1 MAKLEAIKIAKLE
14 PGLHCDGD
22 NLYLRV
28 KDSGARSWVFRFKQS
43 GRTRELGMGS
53 FKNLSLS
60 DARKLATKM
69 RLATLEGINP
79 DTLLSRNKPTI
90 KVFKEYAVE
99 YIKSKRVE
107 WKNVKHAQQWENT
120 METYV
125 YPKIGNKQIIDITL
139 SDVLRILSPIWLTKT
154 ETASRVRGR
163 IECILDSAA
172 VLEQIEKRN
181 PARWKGN
188 LDKVLA
194 APEKI
199 QKVKHHPSL
208 DYVNLPE
215 FMRELRLKSTL
226 TALCLRFLILTAT
239 RSNEARGARWCEIDM
254 DSKVWEIPSE
264 RMKASREHKIP
275 LSQEA
280 ILILEFMRRHK
291 NPQSDL
297 IFPSSTG
304 RALSAEALT
313 NFLKR
318 TRPGISVHGFRSSF
332 RVWGAEMT
340 EFSETLLELCLAH
353 AIQSET
359 VLAYQRSDL
368 LEKRRTIMNAWEKY
382 CRTESK
388 SNVIEIS
395 KPIKAA

>member
-14 PGLHCDGD
+14 PGLYSDGD

-28 KDSGARSWVFRFKQS
+28 KDTGARSWVFRFKQS
-43 GRTRELGMGS
+43 GRTRELGLGS

-69 RLATLEGINP
+69 RLAILEGINP
-79 DTLLSRNKPTI
+79 DVLLNRNKPTI
-90 KVFKEYAVE
+90 KVFKEYALD
-99 YIKSKRVE
+99 YIKTKRVE
-107 WKNVKHAQQWENT
+107 WKNIKHAQQWENT

-125 YPKIGNKQIIDITL
+125 YPKIGNKQIIDISL
-139 SDVLRILSPIWLTKT
+139 SDVLRVLSPIWVSKT

-172 VLEQIEKRN
+172 VLEGLEKRN

-199 QKVKHHPSL
+199 QKVRHHPSL
-208 DYVNLPE
+208 NYVNVPE
-215 FMRELRLKSTL
+215 FMSELRLKTTL
-226 TALCLRFLILTAT
+226 SALCLRFLILTGT
-239 RSNEARGARWCEIDM
+239 RSAEARGAKWSEIDM
-254 DSKVWEIPSE
+254 ESRIWTIPSE

-275 LSQEA
+275 ISEEA
-280 ILILEFMRRHK
+280 YLILEFMKCHK
-291 NPQSDL
+291 NPKSDL

-318 TRPGISVHGFRSSF
+318 THPGISVHGFRSSF

-359 VLAYQRSDL
+359 VLAYQRSNL
-368 LEKRRTIMNAWEKY
+368 LEKRRSIMNAWAKY
-382 CRTESK
+382 CCTEPK